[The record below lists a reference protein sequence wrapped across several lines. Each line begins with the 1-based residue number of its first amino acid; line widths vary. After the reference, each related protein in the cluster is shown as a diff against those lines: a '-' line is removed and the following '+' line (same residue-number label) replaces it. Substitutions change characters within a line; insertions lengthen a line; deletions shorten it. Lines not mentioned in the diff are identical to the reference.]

1 MLGRRRIARSP
12 CPAGFPRE
20 SSSHFSFVQAFVVSL
35 IHQLHEPA
43 WNFCQWNFMVNS
55 LLKALAL

>member
-1 MLGRRRIARSP
+1 LTIAGPGSTPWPGGGFLG
-12 CPAGFPRE
+12 E
-20 SSSHFSFVQAFVVSL
+20 SSNHFSFVQAFIVTL